1 MRDIDNHK
9 QITVWMKDYYTKLR
23 EDIESDRDL
32 VRDRSDVANMAL
44 INAGLGIASGTSQN
58 ALENIAKGAVPG
70 LTSYT
75 QGLKDLRDDER
86 GIRKE
91 LRGVDALQRGESRED
106 RMFDTKLRTEL
117 EAAKIAGGALN
128 RELEFKARTAALAEA
143 KLYYPD
149 AASVSQTLVDSL
161 NYKGPNAKEMYLKDY
176 ISALQ
181 SRNLGN
187 KLTDREKQLIDSI
200 LSISN

>member
-1 MRDIDNHK
+1 MDEN
-9 QITVWMKDYYTKLR
+9 YYTRLR

-86 GIRKE
+86 SIRKE

-106 RMFDTKLRTEL
+106 MMLIAQL
-117 EAAKIAGGALN
+117 EAAGIGNSLEQKNYILAVRKDS
-128 RELEFKARTAALAEA
+128 RERIKSKGYDDLSNVSDSMVKDLGYRGEDRKSQYLSDLEEA
-143 KLYYPD
+143 M
-149 AASVSQTLVDSL
+149 SVQTLDPKRLTELQKNLL
-161 NYKGPNAKEMYLKDY
+161 NTLPSDPVSTKD
-176 ISALQ
+176 
-181 SRNLGN
+181 
-187 KLTDREKQLIDSI
+187 
-200 LSISN
+200 